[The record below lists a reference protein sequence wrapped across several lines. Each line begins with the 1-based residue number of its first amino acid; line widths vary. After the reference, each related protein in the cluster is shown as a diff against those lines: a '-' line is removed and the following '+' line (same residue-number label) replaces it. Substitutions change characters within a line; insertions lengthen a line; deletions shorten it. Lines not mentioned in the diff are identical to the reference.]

1 MMKKEP
7 YTTCQPIK
15 KQLRQMRASYWLA
28 NILQLYC
35 IFIAYSLMYVCFTV
49 GLVFDISNNTV
60 HIYSDWSNNK
70 Y

>member
-1 MMKKEP
+1 
-7 YTTCQPIK
+7 
-15 KQLRQMRASYWLA
+15 MRASYWLA